1 MKTVDCRPPHHHHH
15 PSAALT
21 ALVMFL
27 KWSDHSQ
34 DVMAGLSGLLARQF
48 LLDITLS
55 AEGRTIKAHAVV
67 LASVSK
73 YFEVRGYHSTSVHQY
88 MLLDTQPH

>member
-1 MKTVDCRPPHHHHH
+1 
-15 PSAALT
+15 
-21 ALVMFL
+21 MFL

-34 DVMAGLSGLLARQF
+34 DVMARLSGLLAKQF

-55 AEGRTIKAHAVV
+55 AEGRIIKAHAVV

-73 YFEVRGYHSTSVHQY
+73 YFEVRQY
-88 MLLDTQPH
+88 TLDSSLY